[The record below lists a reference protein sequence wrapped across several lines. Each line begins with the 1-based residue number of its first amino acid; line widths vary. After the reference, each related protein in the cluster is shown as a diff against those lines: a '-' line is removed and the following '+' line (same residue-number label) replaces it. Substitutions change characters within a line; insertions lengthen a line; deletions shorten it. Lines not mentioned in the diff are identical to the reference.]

1 VDVVERSRD
10 RSQEEEQRA
19 VVDKEG
25 VQNIIEYNFVGNKE
39 FKTIFFDCDWFDP
52 NHGTWENQFGM
63 VEVTHMD
70 QLSGCDPFIVAHRVT

>member
-52 NHGTWENQFGM
+52 NHGT
-63 VEVTHMD
+63 
-70 QLSGCDPFIVAHRVT
+70 